1 MEIDLVQ
8 CDIARLAIPLSR
20 QQWLSSAA
28 NDLTSDF
35 TSRQESPRAQFED
48 AASKDAREQLE
59 DTHDEGEIPTEK
71 QYQCEFDCGFIGSYD
86 DVCMHER
93 SCSFALEEGLGNE
106 ESEDAAVEDDRH
118 EKKESSPEEDQDFK
132 EDGGQRGPLVRAG
145 LAEGRDDNDR
155 RLARTYGSARSRRF
169 DTVLMNPPF
178 GTRCKGMDLLF
189 LYTGLCCARRAVYS
203 MHKVLYSFHS
213 CSNAQECMSGDA
225 VLLAAALSRRDASAL
240 VGPFVRPPK
249 PRNSTW
255 WRR

>member
-20 QQWLSSAA
+20 PQRLPSAA
-28 NDLTSDF
+28 NDLTSDS
-35 TSRQESPRAQFED
+35 TSRQQSPRAQCDD
-48 AASKDAREQLE
+48 AASKDARE
-59 DTHDEGEIPTEK
+59 DMHDDGEKTAEK

-86 DVCMHER
+86 DVCVHER
-93 SCSFALEEGLGNE
+93 SCSFAFDEGLGDD
-106 ESEDAAVEDDRH
+106 ESEDAAAEH
-118 EKKESSPEEDQDFK
+118 ERQEIEEASTEEDQDIK
-132 EDGGQRGPLVRAG
+132 EDNGQRGPLERAG
-145 LAEGRDDNDR
+145 LTKRRDDSDR
-155 RLARTYGSARSRRF
+155 RLARTYGSAGSRRF

-203 MHKVLYSFHS
+203 MHKVPPSFYS
-213 CSNAQECMSGDA
+213 CSIAQECMPGGA
-225 VLLAAALSRRDASAL
+225 ALLAAGSSLSGIIASAL
-240 VGPFVRPPK
+240 VAPLVKAPPK